1 MTRRS
6 RCALSLWAL
15 LLSFGGL
22 RMNAQSASGCA
33 PSGGDSIHSESRD
46 NFLKAIDPDAL
57 GELQKNAA
65 ANGCLYSSRNGKC

>member
-1 MTRRS
+1 
-6 RCALSLWAL
+6 
-15 LLSFGGL
+15 
-22 RMNAQSASGCA
+22 MNAQSASGCA

-57 GELQKNAA
+57 KELQKNAP